1 MNISSI
7 LLRYLTPAKPGHQG
21 KAAEPPATA
30 SAAPTAGPAAA
41 APARSADA
49 MRDILAQY
57 DVTDISPRAFS
68 EMLQKLRQA
77 GLLAEKDFQEL
88 SLIRLDLDREGTG
101 PDERV
106 NLLDLCRR
114 QLERL
119 REELRDARE
128 RTAAVPA
135 DASQEAPLLRRLE
148 WLQKFAAIHGNPAA
162 TGVDALA

>member
-1 MNISSI
+1 MNIPSI
-7 LLRYLTPAKPGHQG
+7 LLRYLVPAKPGHQG
-21 KAAEPPATA
+21 GAAGPPTAA
-30 SAAPTAGPAAA
+30 SAAPSAGPAAA

-49 MRDILAQY
+49 IRDILGQY

-119 REELRDARE
+119 RDELRDLRK
-128 RTAAVPA
+128 RTASVPA
-135 DASQEAPLLRRLE
+135 DASLEAPLLRRLE
-148 WLQKFAAIHGNPAA
+148 WLRKFAAIHGNPAGE
-162 TGVDALA
+162 GVNALA

>member
-1 MNISSI
+1 MNIPSI
-7 LLRYLTPAKPGHQG
+7 LLRYLTPARLGHRG
-21 KAAEPPATA
+21 GAADPPA
-30 SAAPTAGPAAA
+30 AAPAAPSAGPAAA
-41 APARSADA
+41 AAVKSTDA
-49 MRDILAQY
+49 MREILAQY
-57 DVTDISPRAFS
+57 DVADISPRAFS

-119 REELRDARE
+119 RDDLGDLRK
-128 RTAAVPA
+128 RTAAVPG
-135 DASQEAPLLRRLE
+135 DASLEAPLRRRLE

-162 TGVDALA
+162 AGVNALA